1 MDWDERDAE
10 FEGDATG
17 GGPPFPEDAV
27 ERELALVA
35 LEAAALARR
44 IFPPPLTRR
53 QPSAEARQAMLALAL
68 VDPDEGLTARL
79 LASILAL
86 DMEEAREV
94 LAELV
99 ALGMAASA
107 GLWPSDE
114 EEDLYSGDAP
124 YALTERG
131 RSAAS
136 EAAGVAKKF
145 LPGWPPRRP

>member
-1 MDWDERDAE
+1 VDWDERDAE

-53 QPSAEARQAMLALAL
+53 DLSAEARQATLALAL
-68 VDPDEGLTARL
+68 VDPDQGLTART
-79 LASILAL
+79 LAPVLAL
-86 DMEEAREV
+86 DMDEAREV

-107 GLWPSDE
+107 EPWPSDDD
-114 EEDLYSGDAP
+114 EDVYSGDAP
-124 YALTERG
+124 YALTEKG

-136 EAAGVAKKF
+136 EAAAAAKKF